1 MNESE
6 VNSEKIGSLIPNRR
20 EFLKLTGAVGGG
32 ALLGGNSASASEDLV
47 EQSMFPDANERPEVR
62 VIATGG
68 TIASTEE
75 AAEDGGYS
83 RSEGG
88 EQIVAAVPL
97 LEEFVDISF
106 ESVADKGS
114 SSLLVEDYVEVAK
127 AAMRA
132 ESEGIDGVLVTHGT
146 DAIEEDA
153 FFNDLVLDLD
163 IPVAFVGAMRAGDA
177 VGADGPRN
185 LLSAVRLCT
194 RSEFH
199 LTKEPS
205 GVYVVLNEKIHA
217 ARDVTKTHTTKV
229 ETFDSGPA
237 GPVGVFTDNELLLY
251 REPGSYTANLS
262 HYDLDAV
269 PEMVVP
275 IVATGAGTEA
285 YVTEQAVAGEY
296 DVDGIVIQATG
307 WWGGT
312 APSVSEATQEALD
325 AGIPVARTTRVHWG
339 PMNPG
344 YSDDREGEI
353 VVMEDL
359 PSWKARLQ
367 AMVALTMTEN
377 HPGYDD
383 DLEMLRKTAQESKY
397 AVDVVA
403 PSTL

>member
-1 MNESE
+1 M
-6 VNSEKIGSLIPNRR
+6 PNRR

-32 ALLGGNSASASEDLV
+32 TLLSSQGVGATRETVD
-47 EQSMFPDANERPEVR
+47 QSMLPDHGDRPEIR
-62 VIATGG
+62 VVATGG

-75 AAEDGGYS
+75 AAEDGGYA

-88 EQIVAAVPL
+88 EQIVDAVPIL
-97 LEEFVDISF
+97 REFVEISF
-106 ESVADKGS
+106 ESVANKGS
-114 SSLLVEDYVEVAK
+114 SSLLVEDYVNVAK

-132 ESEGIDGVLVTHGT
+132 EAEGVDGVIVTHGT

-163 IPVAFVGAMRAGDA
+163 IPVAFVGAMRPADA
-177 VGADGPRN
+177 VSADGPRN
-185 LLSAVRLCT
+185 LLSAVRMCT

-199 LTKEPS
+199 LRNEPS

-237 GPVGVFTDNELLLY
+237 GPVGVFTDNELMLY

-262 HYDLDAV
+262 HYDLDAASD
-269 PEMVVP
+269 MIVP
-275 IVATGAGTEA
+275 IVATGGGAEA

-312 APSVSEATQEALD
+312 APEVSQATEDALD
-325 AGIPVARTTRVHWG
+325 AGIPVARSTRVHWG

-344 YSDDREGEI
+344 YDEDREGDI

-367 AMVALTMTEN
+367 TIVALTMTEN
-377 HPGYDD
+377 HPGYTD
-383 DLEMLRKTAQESKY
+383 DLEMLRKTARESKY
-397 AVDVVA
+397 AVDVLA
-403 PSTL
+403 PSTV